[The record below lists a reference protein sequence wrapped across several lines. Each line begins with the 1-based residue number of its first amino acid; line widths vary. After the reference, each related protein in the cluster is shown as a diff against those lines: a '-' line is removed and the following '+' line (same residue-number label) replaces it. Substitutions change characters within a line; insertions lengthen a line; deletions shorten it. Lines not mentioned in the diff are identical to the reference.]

1 MDRNEVGMTEFNRL
15 NPDAIAA
22 NIQQGLQHPKLL
34 PVNQWNPSLCGD
46 SDMRIDWHGTWYYRD
61 SPIQRPALV
70 RLFSRVLRREGQGY
84 VLVTPVE
91 KLMIEVEDVPFIA
104 VIMDNQLDDSIQHI
118 NLTTQTGDCCQL
130 STLTGWEIHTGQHD
144 EEIPYVEIRDD
155 LWARVHR
162 NVFYQLIAL
171 GEEHI
176 INNGQRLFGFW
187 SDQCFFPLTKQPI
200 EN

>member
-1 MDRNEVGMTEFNRL
+1 MTEFNRL

-22 NIQQGLQHPKLL
+22 NIQQGLQQPTPL
-34 PVNQWNPSLCGD
+34 PVNRWTPSLCGD

-91 KLMIEVEDVPFIA
+91 KLTIEVEDVPFIA
-104 VIMDNQLDDSIQHI
+104 VIMDNQVHNAIQYI

-130 STLTGWEIHTGQHD
+130 STLTGWKIHTGLKG
-144 EEIPYVEIRDD
+144 EEIPYVEIRDN
-155 LWARVHR
+155 LWARLHR

-171 GEEHI
+171 SVEHTV
-176 INNGQRLFGFW
+176 NGQHLFGFW
-187 SDQCFFPLTKQPI
+187 SDRCFFPLTKQPI